1 MDAPAF
7 PSLPVPP
14 GLRGLDVVAASLR
27 DLLAGRRGGFR
38 LVASRAGIEPAGGP
52 DDAPADVVV
61 PTSGST
67 GEPRGVVLSRE
78 ALIAS
83 ADLGAAALGPPGAW
97 LTALPLTGVGG
108 LLTVV
113 RSLRAGHVPEAWPGI
128 GGAAS
133 FTAAS
138 FTESATG
145 LLQRTSW
152 VGQPA
157 YVSLVPTQLHRIL
170 QDAGATAAAAAFHRI
185 LVGGAPLAGALA
197 DRARAAGLRI
207 VATYGASETGG
218 GVVYDG
224 LPLPGVGVEIVDGLV
239 EVSGPTVATG
249 YLDGPR
255 FGGVVRTHD
264 RGEWVDGRLQ
274 ILGRDDQVVKVG
286 GRMVSLSAITRILLD
301 DPRVLDAV
309 VVAGESEEWGAVPQ
323 AFVVAAPPT
332 PADLVDSLTALVAW
346 ELGPGHRPH
355 TMTVVPDLP
364 VNAAGKPLLRDEP

>member
-1 MDAPAF
+1 MDTTAF

-14 GLRGLDVVAASLR
+14 GLRGLDVVTASLR

-52 DDAPADVVV
+52 DDAPAAVVV

-78 ALIAS
+78 ALVAS

-128 GGAAS
+128 GGAAP

-145 LLQRTSW
+145 LVQRTSW

-170 QDAGATAAAAAFHRI
+170 LDDGSTAAAAAFHRI
-185 LVGGAPLAGALA
+185 LVGGAPLARALA
-197 DRARAAGLRI
+197 ERAREAGLRI
-207 VATYGASETGG
+207 VTTYGSSETGG

-224 LPLPGVGVEIVDGLV
+224 VPLPGVGVEIVDGLV

-274 ILGRDDQVVKVG
+274 LLGRDDQVVKVG
-286 GRMVSLSAITRILLD
+286 GHKVSLGAITRVLLD

-309 VVAGESEEWGAVPQ
+309 VVAEDSEEWGALPR
-323 AFVVAAPPT
+323 ASVVAAQPP
-332 PADLVDSLTALVAW
+332 PPDLVDSLTTRVSR
-346 ELGPGHRPH
+346 ELGPEHRPH
-355 TMTVVPDLP
+355 TIAVVSELP
-364 VNAAGKPLLRDEP
+364 VTAAGKPLLRDQP